1 MEAPSDYL
9 STHKKV
15 KLSIKTTST
24 SLKEKRR
31 IRSKLREK
39 GEINLNKRSEDT
51 QKFLAI
57 MIRSE
62 RRGVAGQVGKWGRWG
77 IKWLIIRGFLFFNVV
92 LQCIYCRSFLFRG
105 SLLLGFGNLCAIS
118 LFHELWYRGKGLSD
132 MLVLLANCQF

>member
-39 GEINLNKRSEDT
+39 GEINLNKRSEET

-62 RRGVAGQVGKWGRWG
+62 RRGVAG
-77 IKWLIIRGFLFFNVV
+77 
-92 LQCIYCRSFLFRG
+92 
-105 SLLLGFGNLCAIS
+105 
-118 LFHELWYRGKGLSD
+118 
-132 MLVLLANCQF
+132 